1 MQNFISKYKEFEDN
15 LSTLERYTLFNKNKH
30 EANFREYRDI
40 VYGAII
46 NRGYTLWETFVK
58 DIFYIYF
65 SLKKQDFYEN
75 NSIIERYRLHELPSF
90 LFESAI
96 LSIDEE
102 KISFDLNKDIV
113 SYTSKNMDINELSK
127 LFKRVDIDIQHKL
140 NNISELKD
148 AVYSFELAF
157 DNGLFHENKTSQ
169 ALKRLI
175 QERNLVSH
183 YAHVDTFQSID
194 ILLEWIKYYKLLG
207 KNLSKEV
214 CLEFVRTFDQSKKII
229 GNCKTVLKNN
239 ILLVDIYSEIEI
251 DLKTKL
257 YVYSN
262 NSLIDIVI
270 PKSFKVEENEVSSV
284 SEHDK
289 AGIKVET
296 IFEYET
302 NIKKEHKY
310 FVIEG
315 T

>member
-1 MQNFISKYKEFEDN
+1 MQKFISKYQEFQGN
-15 LSTLERYTLFNKNKH
+15 LSTLEDYILFNKDTR
-30 EANFREYRDI
+30 EANYREYRDI

-46 NRGYTLWETFVK
+46 NRGYALWETFVK

-75 NSIIERYRLHELPSF
+75 NTIVERYKLHELPSF
-90 LFESAI
+90 LFESAV
-96 LSIDEE
+96 LNIDEE
-102 KISFDLNKDIV
+102 RISFDLNKDIL
-113 SYTSKNMDINELSK
+113 SYTSKNMDMKELSR
-127 LFKRVDIDIQHKL
+127 LFKRVDLDIQNKL
-140 NNISELKD
+140 NNNSELKD

-157 DNGLFHENKTSQ
+157 ENGLLKENKTSQ

-183 YAHVDTFQSID
+183 YAHLDTFQSID
-194 ILLEWIKYYKLLG
+194 ILLEWIKYYKILG

-214 CLEFVRTFDQSKKII
+214 CLEFVKTLDQNKKMI
-229 GNCKTVLKNN
+229 GDCKIVHQRS

-251 DLKTKL
+251 DKNTKL
-257 YVYSN
+257 FVYSN
-262 NSLIDIVI
+262 NTLIDIVI
-270 PKSFKVEENEVSSV
+270 PKSFRIEDNEVTSV

-289 AGIKVET
+289 AGIKVQT

-310 FVIEG
+310 YVIEG
-315 T
+315 I